1 MIRVITLLIM
11 FMCNALTAQPQ
22 YEAGMQKAFAL
33 WGENKPTEAS
43 AVFERIA
50 AVEKTN
56 WLPSYYVALVN
67 TTEAFK
73 TKDREK
79 LNALLGKAQAAQDNA
94 TAISA
99 NNAELLV
106 MQAMIHTAKIV
117 ADPMNNGMKLSPVV
131 SELYEKALKLA
142 PDNPRAVFGQAEFN
156 MGSAQ
161 FFGNDTKPMCAQ
173 VARAVTLFAN
183 FKPETPFHPKWG
195 KERADET
202 LKECNSK

>member
-1 MIRVITLLIM
+1 MIRAITLFIL
-11 FMCNALTAQPQ
+11 FVCNAVTAQSQ

-43 AVFERIA
+43 ALFERIA
-50 AVEKTN
+50 AVEKNN

-73 TKDREK
+73 TKDK
-79 LNALLGKAQAAQDNA
+79 QTITALLIKAQVAQDNA
-94 TAISA
+94 AALSA
-99 NNAELLV
+99 DNAELLV
-106 MQAMIHTAKIV
+106 MQAMIYTAKIV

-142 PDNPRAVFGQAEFN
+142 PNNPRAVFGQAEFD
-156 MGSAQ
+156 MGSAK
-161 FFGNDTKPMCAQ
+161 FFGNSTKPMCEQ
-173 VARAVTLFAN
+173 VERAVTLFAN

-195 KERADET
+195 KERAEET
-202 LKECNSK
+202 LKECRK

>member
-1 MIRVITLLIM
+1 MIRVITLFIL
-11 FMCNALTAQPQ
+11 FVCNAVTAQSQ

-43 AVFERIA
+43 ALFERIA
-50 AVEKTN
+50 AVEKNN

-73 TKDREK
+73 TKDK
-79 LNALLGKAQAAQDNA
+79 QIITALLIKAQVAQDNA
-94 TAISA
+94 TAISE

-131 SELYEKALKLA
+131 TELYDKALKLA
-142 PDNPRAVFGQAEFN
+142 PDNPRVVFNKAQFD

-161 FFGNDTKPMCAQ
+161 FFGNSTKPMCEQ
-173 VARAVTLFAN
+173 IERSVTLFAN
-183 FKPETPFHPKWG
+183 FKPETAFHPKWG
-195 KERADET
+195 NERAEEA
-202 LKECNSK
+202 LKECKK